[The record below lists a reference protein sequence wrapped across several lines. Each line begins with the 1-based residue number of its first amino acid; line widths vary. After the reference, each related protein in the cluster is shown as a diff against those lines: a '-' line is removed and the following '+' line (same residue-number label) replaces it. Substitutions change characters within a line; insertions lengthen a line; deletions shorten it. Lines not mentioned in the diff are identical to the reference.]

1 MPIVCINCGKRT
13 TYDKERAI
21 AYLGG
26 LFKALACEMLP
37 SHPTIENLLHR
48 RPQGRQN
55 RLHQTIDKKEG
66 SCPSRGQ
73 HLSLNK
79 KKTEKKRKRRGRKN
93 AWHLDP
99 DVVKLWVYTIAFA
112 YPYKLTLRSIFYRL
126 VAVYGFPN
134 ILGAYK
140 WLSRW
145 TVRWRKDDRWL
156 RDKFADYGRLPVIH
170 PEPSIPEVEMWL
182 EKSSTYAL
190 IQDILK
196 RFKVGV
202 QISKGYGSRTMFWNA
217 LRRAERQGIKRV
229 GYLGDFDPSG
239 LDILR
244 VTRKRL
250 APLGLEFKKIALT
263 RTQIKRYKLPH
274 RLAKSRDR
282 RTPKYVQRFGNQTW
296 ELESLDPK
304 VLRRIVEREL
314 RKLIPPERLREVEVA
329 ERAVGI
335 AVEFLKPTREAIERV
350 VRRLLERGVSREE
363 IMRRLKRKKW

>member
-1 MPIVCINCGKRT
+1 MFEIPLI
-13 TYDKERAI
+13 
-21 AYLGG
+21 LGV
-26 LFKALACEMLP
+26 L
-37 SHPTIENLLHR
+37 LLHPLKLINSHRKILRTALTRPSGWHRGKKAKKILRWYIPR
-48 RPQGRQN
+48 R
-55 RLHQTIDKKEG
+55 
-66 SCPSRGQ
+66 
-73 HLSLNK
+73 
-79 KKTEKKRKRRGRKN
+79 RRGRKN
-93 AWHLDP
+93 TWGLDP
-99 DVVKLWVYTIAFA
+99 YDVKTWVYQIVQE
-112 YPYKLTLRSIFYRL
+112 YPYKLTLRAIHYRL
-126 VAVYGFPN
+126 VATRGFPN

-145 TVRWRKDDRWL
+145 TVRWRKEDIWL
-156 RDKFADYGRLPVIH
+156 RDKFTDYGRLPIIA
-170 PEPSIPEVEMWL
+170 PEPNIPEVEIFL

-190 IQDILK
+190 IQDILN

-217 LRRAERQGIKRV
+217 LRRAERQGVKRV

-282 RTPKYVQRFGNQTW
+282 RTPKYIRRFRTNQTW

>member
-1 MPIVCINCGKRT
+1 MFEILLILGVLFRHPLKLILNGGTPKRR
-13 TYDKERAI
+13 K
-21 AYLGG
+21 LGIDVQK
-26 LFKALACEMLP
+26 LKLDV
-37 SHPTIENLLHR
+37 NLR
-48 RPQGRQN
+48 RP
-55 RLHQTIDKKEG
+55 KKG
-66 SCPSRGQ
+66 
-73 HLSLNK
+73 K
-79 KKTEKKRKRRGRKN
+79 KAKKILRWYIPRRRRGRKN
-93 AWHLDP
+93 QWGLDP
-99 DVVKLWVYTIAFA
+99 DRVKIWVYEIVQE
-112 YPYKLTLRSIFYRL
+112 YPYKLTLRAIHYRL
-126 VAVYGFPN
+126 VAIRGFSN
-134 ILGAYK
+134 VLGAYK

-145 TVRWRKDDRWL
+145 TVRWRKEDLWL
-156 RDKFADYGRLPVIH
+156 RGKFSDYGRLPIIP
-170 PEPSIPEVEMWL
+170 PEPSIPEVEVWL
-182 EKSSTYAL
+182 EKFSTYAL

-196 RFKVGV
+196 RFKVSV
-202 QISKGYGSRTMFWNA
+202 QISKGYGSRTMHWNA
-217 LRRAERQGIKRV
+217 LRRAEQQGVKRV

-282 RTPKYVQRFGNQTW
+282 RTQKYIRRFRTNQTW

-335 AVEFLKPTREAIERV
+335 VVEFLKPAREAIERV
-350 VRRLLERGVSREE
+350 VRRLLDRGVSREE
-363 IMRRLKRKKW
+363 IMRRLKRRKW